1 MANDAA
7 VAGLQA
13 THILSSGE
21 AQPGPRRRDQ
31 DQCRVPSMN
40 NDYGVFDRTE
50 DAYGVI
56 RFASMSPNEG
66 GVQ

>member
-1 MANDAA
+1 
-7 VAGLQA
+7 
-13 THILSSGE
+13 
-21 AQPGPRRRDQ
+21 
-31 DQCRVPSMN
+31 MN